1 MSIQLTDI
9 AAQRVKYFLE
19 KENGQ
24 ALRLGVRKTGCS
36 GWAYEV
42 SITSKLENTDHVFE
56 DRGVKIVID
65 DESLPFLQ
73 GSKIDFT
80 MSGLNRTFQFDNPN
94 ATDECGCGESGGLCK
109 PGRGQTLPSRTSRD
123 NPRLVLLVAPC
134 GYLSF

>member
-9 AAQRVKYFLE
+9 AAQRVRHFLE
-19 KENGQ
+19 KENGL

-42 SITSKLENTDHVFE
+42 SIAKELGNEDHVFE

-65 DESLPFLQ
+65 RESLPFLQ
-73 GSKIDFT
+73 GSSIDFT

-94 ATDECGCGESGGLCK
+94 ATDECGCGESF
-109 PGRGQTLPSRTSRD
+109 TIS
-123 NPRLVLLVAPC
+123 
-134 GYLSF
+134 